1 MKTIGIHGARAS
13 SPVRIDV
20 IPTDF
25 PSEEEI
31 QEDAIK
37 LISFFHSHLPFRT
50 FSVIK
55 TKLLKKE
62 LDDLLEYIKEQKK
75 IAENHCIKS
84 DFWCGRYEVLEEIEG
99 QIKSLIKDESI

>member
-1 MKTIGIHGARAS
+1 MKTIGIRGARAS

-31 QEDAIK
+31 EEDAIK
-37 LISFFHSHLPFRT
+37 LISFFHSYLPFRT
-50 FSVIK
+50 LSAIK

-62 LDDLLEYIKEQKK
+62 LGNLLKYTKEEKK
-75 IAENHCIKS
+75 VAKSQNTKS
-84 DFWCGRYEVLEEIEG
+84 DYWCGKYETLEEIEKR
-99 QIKSLIKDESI
+99 IKSLIEDESI

>member
-25 PSEEEI
+25 PSEKEI
-31 QEDAIK
+31 KEDAIK

-62 LDDLLEYIKEQKK
+62 LDNLLEYIKEQKK

-84 DFWCGRYEVLEEIEG
+84 DFWCGRYEALEEIEG
-99 QIKSLIKDESI
+99 QIKSLVKDESI

>member
-31 QEDAIK
+31 EKDTIK
-37 LISFFHSHLPFRT
+37 LISFFRSHLPFRT
-50 FSVIK
+50 FSLIK

-62 LDDLLEYIKEQKK
+62 LDDLLKYIKEQKK
-75 IAENHCIKS
+75 IAESHCIKS
-84 DFWCGRYEVLEEIEG
+84 DFWCGRYEALEETEER
-99 QIKSLIKDESI
+99 IKFLIKKNW

>member
-25 PSEEEI
+25 PSEKEI
-31 QEDAIK
+31 KEDAIK

-62 LDDLLEYIKEQKK
+62 LDDLLKYIKEQKK
-75 IAENHCIKS
+75 IAEGHCIKS
-84 DFWCGRYEVLEEIEG
+84 DFWCGRYEALEETEER
-99 QIKSLIKDESI
+99 IKFLIKKNW